1 MKVFEAAKKLELKA
15 PPHLA
20 TRVMAEVREREARR
34 DPSRLWKRFSAALGV
49 GLAAVLAW
57 NVALLNRSESNFTAP
72 LGEVMVVRVETLK
85 NFEIAQARILLPDG
99 VEFSSQDFPQIRERR
114 SLTLQWKKEF
124 SGDVLP
130 VLVRGTSAGE
140 RTVIVQFLDLN
151 QEIISERRISIHFK
165 GGSA

>member
-1 MKVFEAAKKLELKA
+1 
-15 PPHLA
+15 
-20 TRVMAEVREREARR
+20 
-34 DPSRLWKRFSAALGV
+34 V

-57 NVALLNRSESNFTAP
+57 NVALLNRSGSNFTAP

-140 RTVIVQFLDLN
+140 RTVIVQFLDSN
-151 QEIISERRISIHFK
+151 QEIISERRISIHFQ